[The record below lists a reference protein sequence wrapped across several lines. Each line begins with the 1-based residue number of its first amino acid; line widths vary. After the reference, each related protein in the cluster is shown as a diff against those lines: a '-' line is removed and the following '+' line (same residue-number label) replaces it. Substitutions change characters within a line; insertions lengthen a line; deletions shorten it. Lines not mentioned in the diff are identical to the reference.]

1 MLNTDVV
8 VRDIPLLLS
17 RKSMKNADMT
27 LDLKNDKVTIF
38 GETIRLIVTCQD
50 IMRFLLVDIKQF

>member
-8 VRDIPLLLS
+8 VSDIPLLLS

-50 IMRFLLVDIKQF
+50 IMQFLLVDIKQF

>member
-8 VRDIPLLLS
+8 VSDIPLLLS

-38 GETIRLIVTCQD
+38 GETIRLIVKCQD
-50 IMRFLLVDIKQF
+50 IMQFLLVDIKQF

>member
-8 VRDIPLLLS
+8 VTDIPLLLS
-17 RKSMKNADMT
+17 RTSMKNADMT

-50 IMRFLLVDIKQF
+50 IMQFLLVDIKQF

>member
-50 IMRFLLVDIKQF
+50 IMQFLLVDIKQF